1 VVPVF
6 TKKCVL
12 FLGLT
17 LALAGLAI
25 GQGVD
30 MRVFTV
36 GTRTIHWF
44 ANTSGQ
50 AVTGLRIAFD
60 EPVTLVGKVEVF
72 GGLENVTGT
81 DEGMEFLFQGKLAP
95 HGFVELRWEP
105 ATAEPSLV
113 MWLVGDKPAGKPYFA
128 TVPALIKVISGGLV
142 ALRDADPQ
150 AFTSL
155 LTQFFTVN
163 TSLADTLGS
172 LGLSPQV
179 LTGMLTV
186 APAEG
191 IENLLTTLIGSF
203 GLDTVDK
210 FMAALDWSLVFEA
223 LGL

>member
-1 VVPVF
+1 VADLVSEIDLHAHGVLEAHAGTGKTYTIVGLVVRLLSERKLSVRDILLVTYTQKAAGELQEGSFAWGPVAPEP
-6 TKKCVL
+6 VS
-12 FLGLT
+12 GLT
-17 LALAGLAI
+17 VAGR
-25 GQGVD
+25 G
-30 MRVFTV
+30 R
-36 GTRTIHWF
+36 
-44 ANTSGQ
+44 
-50 AVTGLRIAFD
+50 
-60 EPVTLVGKVEVF
+60 
-72 GGLENVTGT
+72 
-81 DEGMEFLFQGKLAP
+81 
-95 HGFVELRWEP
+95 LRWEP

-210 FMAALDWSLVFEA
+210 FMAAFDWSLVFEA